1 MTGQSL
7 HRQRFYQEKN
17 VGSKKVK
24 NICLKSSVA
33 NTERPIISKANHLE
47 DILND
52 ANRVFENTK

>member
-1 MTGQSL
+1 MDNYST
-7 HRQRFYQEKN
+7 RKKN

-33 NTERPIISKANHLE
+33 NTERAIISKANHLE